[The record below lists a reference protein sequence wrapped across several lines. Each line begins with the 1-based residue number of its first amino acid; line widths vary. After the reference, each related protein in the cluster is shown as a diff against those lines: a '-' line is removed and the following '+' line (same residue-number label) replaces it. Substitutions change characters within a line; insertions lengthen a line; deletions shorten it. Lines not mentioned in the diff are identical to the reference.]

1 MAAGLRETD
10 VPHAYVALSLRLRRL
25 VPALVA
31 PVAVDA
37 ATRRAVG
44 NEPTPTAAELVR
56 QAGRLADALP
66 DSGVAPHRER
76 FLAGQLAALE
86 WRARRLAG
94 QHVPFR
100 QEVRECL
107 GLGVAP
113 GDPDA
118 YRAAHRELAALLPGA
133 GPTGERLAA
142 HRHRDAVPLERL
154 GPAVRALSDALRDRV
169 APWSGPPP
177 GDVEYRLVDGA
188 PWSALQMYSGG
199 HRSVVRVNAAALGA
213 SRLPRLVA
221 HEAYPGHHL
230 ECSRGESAVAAG
242 LVELGVSLLGSPQ
255 TVVSEG
261 LAVCALATA
270 VGPGWG
276 PWAAGVL
283 ADVGVTLDGRLAE
296 RLDPVLAVLRRVRVD
311 AALLLHDG
319 GAPTSERIAAAE
331 EHLRSWL
338 LLDAARARRVV
349 DSLARPL
356 WRAHVVASVEGAA
369 IVGRWLEQ
377 GPDPVTRHLRLLDT
391 PVVPNALRSRTSTS
405 RRRSVDGR

>member
-1 MAAGLRETD
+1 VAAGLRETD
-10 VPHAYVALSLRLRRL
+10 VPHAYVALTLRLRRL
-25 VPALVA
+25 VPTLVA
-31 PVAVDA
+31 PVAVGPA
-37 ATRRAVG
+37 FRRAVDD
-44 NEPTPTAAELVR
+44 EPTPTAAELVR

-100 QEVRECL
+100 REVRECL
-107 GLGVAP
+107 GLCVAP

-142 HRHRDAVPLERL
+142 HRRRDAVPPDRL

-188 PWSALQMYSGG
+188 PWSALQAYAGG
-199 HRSVVRVNAAALGA
+199 HRSVVRVNTGAALGA
-213 SRLPRLVA
+213 SRLARLVA

-230 ECSRGESAVAAG
+230 ECSRGESAVGAG

-261 LAVCALATA
+261 LAERALATA

-283 ADVGVTLDGRLAE
+283 ADVGVTVDGRLAE

-319 GAPTSERIAAAE
+319 GAPTSERIAVAE

-377 GPDPVTRHLRLLDT
+377 GPDPVTRHLRLLDL
-391 PVVPNALRSRTSTS
+391 PVVPDALRSRTST
-405 RRRSVDGR
+405 